1 MDKTAYKPINCGFY
15 DLLEIAS
22 MQKKFVRISYYS
34 EYKEILSAGGV
45 IKDLYAKDGEEFMV
59 LSTGPTIRL
68 DRLIRLDDK
77 YVPGKEAEG
86 TNHGSLK

>member
-1 MDKTAYKPINCGFY
+1 MADQSYTPINCGFY
-15 DLLEIAS
+15 DLLEIAA

-34 EYKEILSAGGV
+34 EYKEILAAGGV
-45 IKDLYAKDGEEFMV
+45 IKNLYAKDGEEFME
-59 LSTGPTIRL
+59 LSTGPIIRL

-86 TNHGSLK
+86 KNHCSL